1 MKDNGKLC
9 KVLEKRFSLPAKIAS
24 SRPLKQKYACVVKFF
39 TVKKFFLLGLSE
51 ARCCCLSV
59 SLVKLILFRLIHIYA
74 LREFAI
80 REYTFSLSP

>member
-24 SRPLKQKYACVVKFF
+24 SRPLKQKYACVVKL
-39 TVKKFFLLGLSE
+39 FFLLGLSE